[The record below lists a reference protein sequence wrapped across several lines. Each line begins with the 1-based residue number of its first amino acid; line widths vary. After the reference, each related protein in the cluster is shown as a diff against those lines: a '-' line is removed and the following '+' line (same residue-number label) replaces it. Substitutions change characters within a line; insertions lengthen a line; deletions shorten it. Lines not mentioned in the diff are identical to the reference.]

1 MVKAIARQI
10 FSSFIST
17 IELSYFMR
25 ATIMEGVQFLVN
37 EEGEK
42 TAVLIDLNEWG
53 DLWEDFYDI
62 MISRSRQ
69 DEAEVSWDE
78 LKAELELNE

>member
-1 MVKAIARQI
+1 
-10 FSSFIST
+10 
-17 IELSYFMR
+17 
-25 ATIMEGVQFLVN
+25 MEGVQFLVN

-42 TAVLIDLNEWG
+42 TSVLIDLNEWG

-78 LKAELELNE
+78 LKAELGLNE

>member
-1 MVKAIARQI
+1 
-10 FSSFIST
+10 
-17 IELSYFMR
+17 
-25 ATIMEGVQFLVN
+25 MEGVQFLVN

-42 TAVLIDLNEWG
+42 TSVLIDLNEWG

-78 LKAELELNE
+78 LKEELGLNE

>member
-1 MVKAIARQI
+1 MH
-10 FSSFIST
+10 FS
-17 IELSYFMR
+17 LR

-42 TAVLIDLNEWG
+42 TSVLIDLNEWG

-62 MISRSRQ
+62 MISLSRQ

-78 LKAELELNE
+78 LKTELELDE

>member
-1 MVKAIARQI
+1 
-10 FSSFIST
+10 
-17 IELSYFMR
+17 
-25 ATIMEGVQFLVN
+25 MEGVQFLVN

-42 TAVLIDLNEWG
+42 TSVLIDLNEWG

-62 MISRSRQ
+62 MISLSRQ

-78 LKAELELNE
+78 LKTELELDE

>member
-1 MVKAIARQI
+1 
-10 FSSFIST
+10 
-17 IELSYFMR
+17 
-25 ATIMEGVQFLVN
+25 MEGVQFLVN

-42 TAVLIDLNEWG
+42 ISVLIDLNEWG

-69 DEAEVSWDE
+69 DESEVSWDE
-78 LKAELELNE
+78 LKAEIGLIE

>member
-1 MVKAIARQI
+1 
-10 FSSFIST
+10 
-17 IELSYFMR
+17 
-25 ATIMEGVQFLVN
+25 MEGVQFLVN

-42 TAVLIDLNEWG
+42 ISVLIDLKEWG

-69 DEAEVSWDE
+69 DETEVSWDD
-78 LKAELELNE
+78 LKAEIGLND

>member
-1 MVKAIARQI
+1 
-10 FSSFIST
+10 
-17 IELSYFMR
+17 
-25 ATIMEGVQFLVN
+25 MEGVQFLVN

-42 TAVLIDLNEWG
+42 ISVLIDLNEWG

-69 DEAEVSWDE
+69 DESEVSWDE
-78 LKAELELNE
+78 LKAEIGLNE